1 MQQNLEHCTKSG
13 FHKVLRKDS
22 VPIEATPLK
31 IAVKVNSGSN
41 ATVNNWKTPLSFW
54 IGCFNRKLYSLF
66 PRFVVQSPGHVQL
79 FATRWTA
86 ALQASLSFTISW
98 NLLKLMSIESMMPTI
113 PLMFC
118 HPLLLLPS
126 IFPSIRVF
134 SKIGL
139 WEDSPASVK
148 LWLPSM
154 ERLPSGSQ
162 ALSSWFK
169 GGGTRRIWP
178 LSQMATGKILNYL
191 LL

>member
-41 ATVNNWKTPLSFW
+41 ATVNNGKVLPLSFS
-54 IGCFNRKLYSLF
+54 IGCFSRKLYSLF

-113 PLMFC
+113 PLMLC
-118 HPLLLLPS
+118 CPLLLQPS

-139 WEDSPASVK
+139 WEVSPASVK
-148 LWLPSM
+148 LWPPSM

-162 ALSSWFK
+162 ALSS
-169 GGGTRRIWP
+169 
-178 LSQMATGKILNYL
+178 
-191 LL
+191 